1 MTNKQEIKETIL
13 KTAGNPET
21 GVVVQFADEWADAI
35 VKLISG
41 EAETTSGGRADN
53 NSQSSLTKETR
64 VVGVA
69 EKR

>member
-1 MTNKQEIKETIL
+1 MTSKQEIKATIL

-41 EAETTSGGRADN
+41 EAETTSGGRADY
-53 NSQSSLTKETR
+53 NSQSSATKETR

>member
-1 MTNKQEIKETIL
+1 MTNKQEIKDTIL

-21 GVVVQFADEWADAI
+21 GVIVQFADELAEAI

>member
-1 MTNKQEIKETIL
+1 MTSKQEIKATIL

-21 GVVVQFADEWADAI
+21 GVIVQFADEWAEAI

-41 EAETTSGGRADN
+41 EAQITSVDPANN
-53 NSQSSLTKETR
+53 NSQSSATKETR

>member
-1 MTNKQEIKETIL
+1 MANKQEIKDTIL

-21 GVVVQFADEWADAI
+21 GVIKDFADDLAEAI

-41 EAETTSGGRADN
+41 EAQSSAN
-53 NSQSSLTKETR
+53 SSSQSSATKETR

>member
-1 MTNKQEIKETIL
+1 MTSKQEIKATIL

-21 GVVVQFADEWADAI
+21 GVVVQLADEWAEAI

-41 EAETTSGGRADN
+41 EAETTPGGRADY
-53 NSQSSLTKETR
+53 NSQSSATKETR
-64 VVGVA
+64 VVGVT

>member
-1 MTNKQEIKETIL
+1 MANKQEIKDTIL

-21 GVVVQFADEWADAI
+21 GVIKDFADELAEAI

-41 EAETTSGGRADN
+41 EAQSSAN
-53 NSQSSLTKETR
+53 SSSQSSATKETR

>member
-1 MTNKQEIKETIL
+1 MANKQEIKETIL

-21 GVVVQFADEWADAI
+21 GIVVQYADEWAEAI

-41 EAETTSGGRADN
+41 EAETISGGRADN
-53 NSQSSLTKETR
+53 SSQSSSTKETR

>member
-1 MTNKQEIKETIL
+1 MTTKKEIKDTIL
-13 KTAGNPET
+13 NTAGNPDT
-21 GVVVQFADEWADAI
+21 GVVVQFADEWAEAI

-41 EAETTSGGRADN
+41 EAQSGAN
-53 NSQSSLTKETR
+53 SNSQSGATKETR

>member
-1 MTNKQEIKETIL
+1 MATKQEIKETIL
-13 KTAGNPET
+13 KTAGNPDT
-21 GVVVQFADEWADAI
+21 GVVVQFADEWAEAI

-41 EAETTSGGRADN
+41 EAETTSGSRADN
-53 NSQSSLTKETR
+53 NSQSSSTKETR

>member
-1 MTNKQEIKETIL
+1 MVSKKEIKDTIL
-13 KTAGNPET
+13 NTAGNPDT
-21 GVVVQFADEWADAI
+21 GVVVQFADEWAEAI

-41 EAETTSGGRADN
+41 GVQSSADN
-53 NSQSSLTKETR
+53 NSQSSATKETR

>member
-1 MTNKQEIKETIL
+1 MATQKEIKDTIL

-21 GVVVQFADEWADAI
+21 GVVVQFADEWAEAI

-41 EAETTSGGRADN
+41 EAETISGGRADN
-53 NSQSSLTKETR
+53 NSQSSATKETR

>member
-1 MTNKQEIKETIL
+1 MATKKEIKDTIL
-13 KTAGNPET
+13 NTAGNPET
-21 GVVVQFADEWADAI
+21 GVVVQLADEWAEAI

-41 EAETTSGGRADN
+41 EAQSSAN
-53 NSQSSLTKETR
+53 SNSQSSETKETR

>member
-1 MTNKQEIKETIL
+1 MTSKQEIKATIL
-13 KTAGNPET
+13 KTAGNPES
-21 GVVVQFADEWADAI
+21 GLVVQYADEWAEAI

-41 EAETTSGGRADN
+41 EAETASSGRAEN
-53 NSQSSLTKETR
+53 NSQSSSTKETR

>member
-1 MTNKQEIKETIL
+1 MATKKEIKDTIL
-13 KTAGNPET
+13 NTAGNPDT
-21 GVVVQFADEWADAI
+21 GVVVQFADEWAEAI

-41 EAETTSGGRADN
+41 EAQSSANN
-53 NSQSSLTKETR
+53 NSQSGETKETR

>member
-1 MTNKQEIKETIL
+1 MTSKQQIKETIL

-21 GVVVQFADEWADAI
+21 GVIKDFADELAEAI
-35 VKLISG
+35 AKLVSG
-41 EAETTSGGRADN
+41 EAQGSAN
-53 NSQSSLTKETR
+53 SNSQSGEAKQTR